1 MHSLADAGRQQTSG
15 SAVALLD
22 ELVVLSHQQEQRERG
37 AHRKEMVHLQGHM
50 HNVSLDS
57 TPQSHSVH
65 TPIRPRSHIPI
76 LGPGHIPMCKER
88 LVYILYV

>member
-57 TPQSHSVH
+57 TPQSHSH
-65 TPIRPRSHIPI
+65 SRSRSHS
-76 LGPGHIPMCKER
+76 HSR
-88 LVYILYV
+88 SQSHSHV